1 MPPRG
6 MAGHVYS
13 AGEPTFFTVISGPSE
28 IGKRETIGYH
38 RLKGNRATGQQGFL
52 MTRRVDFITVGR
64 SDYGIYKPVI
74 RAFDASS
81 RWDAGL
87 VVSGGHL
94 DETAGVSLQEIMAD
108 GFAIRARI
116 PLRSGGN
123 GPVATNQAMSD
134 AISGLARLYA
144 EERPDLVFVL
154 GDRSEMFAFT
164 GALVPFNI
172 PIAHIHGGE
181 LSFGAIDDVFRHAI
195 TKMSHLHFAA
205 TREYADRIIRMGEE
219 PWRVTVSGAPG
230 LDALR
235 SMVLPDRA
243 VLEKRFNIDLSEPPI
258 LATFHPVTRQADSIE
273 DQVSVF
279 LRALSE
285 RPEPVIITAPN
296 LDSGHEVIRS
306 AYERFLRQN
315 PRAKLVESFGH
326 ENYLAMLRETLAMV
340 GNSSSG
346 LIETPSF
353 QLPTLN
359 IGDRQK
365 GRTRARNVVDVA
377 HNLDAIRE
385 GLQRI
390 LDPEFRQSL
399 SGLKNPYGD
408 GHAAERIITRAN
420 EIPLDEKLVAKV
432 FHDGPGVS

>member
-1 MPPRG
+1 M
-6 MAGHVYS
+6 
-13 AGEPTFFTVISGPSE
+13 
-28 IGKRETIGYH
+28 
-38 RLKGNRATGQQGFL
+38 ATGQQGFL
-52 MTRRVDFITVGR
+52 MIKRVDFITVGR

-74 RAFDASS
+74 RKFDASS

-94 DETAGVSLQEIMAD
+94 DEKTGVSLQEIMDD
-108 GFAIRARI
+108 GFTIRARI
-116 PLRSGGN
+116 PLTGN
-123 GPVATNQAMSD
+123 GKSPAAISQDMSD
-134 AISGLARLYA
+134 AIRGLARLYA
-144 EERPDLVFVL
+144 GERPDLVFVL

-205 TREYADRIIRMGEE
+205 TRDYADRIIRMGEE

-235 SMVLPDRA
+235 SVILPDRA
-243 VLEKRFNIDLSEPPI
+243 MLEKRFNLDLSESPI
-258 LATFHPVTRQADSIE
+258 LATFHPVTRQMDSVE

-279 LRALSE
+279 LQALSE
-285 RPEPVIITAPN
+285 RPEPIIITAPN
-296 LDSGHEVIRS
+296 LDSGHTVIRS
-306 AYERFLRQN
+306 AYERFLKQN
-315 PRAKLVESFGH
+315 PRARLVENFGH
-326 ENYLAMLRETLAMV
+326 ENYLAMLKETLAMV

-377 HNLDAIRE
+377 NNLEAVRE

-390 LDPEFRQSL
+390 LDPAFRQSL
-399 SGLKNPYGD
+399 SGLENPYGD
-408 GHAAERIITRAN
+408 GHAAERIFEKMN
-420 EIPLDEKLVAKV
+420 PLQLDEKLVAKP
-432 FHDGPGVS
+432 FYDGPGIS